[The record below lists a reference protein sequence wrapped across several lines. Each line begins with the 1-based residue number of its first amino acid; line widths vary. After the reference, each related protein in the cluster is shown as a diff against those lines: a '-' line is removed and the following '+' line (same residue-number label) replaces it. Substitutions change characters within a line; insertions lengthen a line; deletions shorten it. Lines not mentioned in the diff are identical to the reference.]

1 METHK
6 DLEKILHD
14 KMSLEELNLNDP
26 APFLIQDARKKIGTR
41 KKPSVEP
48 HDFFSLIA
56 AFLNLKVKLYQAVV
70 ASLIIGGIIL
80 TFNREDSGGINT
92 RPDDS
97 VSNIASVRSST
108 VLSSIYTFGLNKKP
122 L

>member
-14 KMSLEELNLNDP
+14 KMSLEELNINDP
-26 APFLIQDARKKIGTR
+26 APSLIQEARKKIGTR

-48 HDFFSLIA
+48 NDFFSLIA
-56 AFLNLKVKLYQAVV
+56 AFLNLKVKLYQAVL

-80 TFNREDSGGINT
+80 IFNREDSGGINT
-92 RPDDS
+92 HPGDS